1 MGELPKSDRFSPI
14 PAVWVDDDYLP
25 AKLQKE
31 LRELLPK
38 KLQKNDLGKAFLIEC
53 AHAAQAVNQHKIVA
67 SGADQLKQLN
77 NVALEA
83 RALLARLNELQAN
96 AVELFNATFDDSE
109 MFGDPVATLSSLSRA
124 VVRADDDGRFLGT
137 AWDIVSDLAAVAE
150 CTVAQCRASGAATK
164 PGELNA
170 RHLVWLILG
179 SHKQIFGKLPSLG
192 KTAWFPPFV
201 QHFGKWDGLKL
212 SCGVTLV
219 EGVVKNRFRVNPD

>member
-1 MGELPKSDRFSPI
+1 MGGLPKPDRFASI
-14 PAVWVDDDYLP
+14 SGWLVDDHYLP
-25 AKLQKE
+25 AELLAE
-31 LRELLPK
+31 LRFLLPK
-38 KLQKNDLGKAFLIEC
+38 ALRDHRGEAFLAEC
-53 AHAAQAVNQHKIVA
+53 AHAAQAVNEHKIVA

-77 NVALEA
+77 NVASEA
-83 RALLARLNELQAN
+83 RALLTRLNELQAD
-96 AVELFNATFDDSE
+96 AIELFNATFDDSTT
-109 MFGDPVATLSSLSRA
+109 FGDPVATLSNLSRA
-124 VVRADDDGRFLGT
+124 VVRADADGRFLGT

-164 PGELNA
+164 PSELNA

-192 KTAWFPPFV
+192 KTAWFPTFV
-201 QHFGKWDGLKL
+201 QHLGQWQGLKL